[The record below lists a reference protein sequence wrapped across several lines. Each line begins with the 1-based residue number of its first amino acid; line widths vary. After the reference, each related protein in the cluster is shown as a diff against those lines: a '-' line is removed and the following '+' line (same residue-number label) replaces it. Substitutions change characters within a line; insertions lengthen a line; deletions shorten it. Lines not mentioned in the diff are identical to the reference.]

1 LGTSFSPVF
10 EYLRENKRKYKD
22 AVVIYFTDGWGEHE
36 LSVKPLNYNNIWV
49 LTESA
54 KDLSIKHP
62 YGRVLEMNIEEIR
75 KRNNK

>member
-1 LGTSFSPVF
+1 MGTSFSPVF

-22 AVVIYFTDGWGEHE
+22 AVVIYFTDGWGESE

-49 LTESA
+49 LTEKAS
-54 KDLSIKHP
+54 DLSIKHP
-62 YGRVLEMNIEEIR
+62 YGRVLEMNIDEIR